1 MKTYTVVLDGKLQV
15 TKRLLAQIANT
26 NVIVADGAIR
36 YIKALHVTPELW
48 VGDFDSTEP
57 ELKEKYIGLKQCV
70 FPVAKDKTDGE
81 LAVDFALERGA
92 RRIILCGALGGKRSD
107 HAFFHLTYALA
118 LKQRGIDVLLTS
130 GLEEAYA
137 ILPGHYSFDF
147 SKGTTFS
154 VIGLT
159 DLGGLSLKGAK
170 WPLANKDVSF
180 GSSLTLSNEVT
191 DELQLSLDHGKAIL
205 FASVSCKQ

>member
-1 MKTYTVVLDGKLQV
+1 MKTYTVVLDGNLHV
-15 TKRLLAQIANT
+15 TTRLLSQIADT

-36 YIKALHVTPELW
+36 YIEALHVTPELW
-48 VGDFDSTEP
+48 VGDFDSTKP
-57 ELKEKYIGLKQCV
+57 DLKIKYADLQRFA

-118 LKQRGIDVLLTS
+118 LKEQGIDVFMTS
-130 GLEEAYA
+130 GFEEAYA

-170 WPLANKDVSF
+170 WPLANQGVSF

-191 DELQLSLDHGKAIL
+191 DGLQLSLDHGKAIL
-205 FASVSCKQ
+205 FASVLCKQ

>member
-1 MKTYTVVLDGKLQV
+1 MKTYTVVLDGNLQV
-15 TKRLLAQIANT
+15 TRRLLAQIKNS

-36 YIKALHVTPELW
+36 YIEALHVTPELW

-57 ELKEKYIGLKQCV
+57 DLKEKYIDLEKCI

-92 RRIILCGALGGKRSD
+92 RRIILCGALGGERSD
-107 HAFFHLTYALA
+107 HAFFHVTYALA
-118 LKQRGIDVLLTS
+118 LKEQGFDVLLTS
-130 GLEEAYA
+130 GSEEGYA

-147 SKGTTFS
+147 PQGTLFS

-159 DLGGLSLKGAK
+159 DLAGLSLEGAK
-170 WPLANKDVSF
+170 WPLENKDVSC

-191 DELQLSLDHGKAIL
+191 DKLQLNLCHGKAIL
-205 FASVSCKQ
+205 LASFPRTD

>member
-15 TKRLLAQIANT
+15 TTRLLAQIADT
-26 NVIVADGAIR
+26 GVIVADGAIR

-48 VGDFDSTEP
+48 VGDFDSTKP
-57 ELKEKYIGLKQCV
+57 DLNKKYAELERRT

-92 RRIILCGALGGKRSD
+92 RRVILCGALGGKRSD

-118 LKQRGIDVLLTS
+118 LKERGIDVFLTS
-130 GLEEAYA
+130 GHEEAYV
-137 ILPGHYSFDF
+137 ILPGNYSFNF

-159 DLGGLSLKGAK
+159 DLGGLSLEGAK
-170 WPLANKDVSF
+170 WPLGNRDVSF
-180 GSSLTLSNEVT
+180 GSSLTLSNVVT
-191 DELQLSLDHGKAIL
+191 DELHLSLDHGKAIL
-205 FASVSCKQ
+205 FANVPCK

>member
-15 TKRLLAQIANT
+15 TTRLLAQIADT
-26 NVIVADGAIR
+26 GVIVADGAIR
-36 YIKALHVTPELW
+36 YIEALHVTPELW
-48 VGDFDSTEP
+48 VGDFDSTKP
-57 ELKEKYIGLKQCV
+57 DLKKKYAELERRT

-92 RRIILCGALGGKRSD
+92 RRVILCGALGGKRSD

-118 LKQRGIDVLLTS
+118 LKERGIDVFLTS
-130 GLEEAYA
+130 GHEEAYA
-137 ILPGHYSFDF
+137 ILPGNYSFNF

-159 DLGGLSLKGAK
+159 DLGGLSLEGAK
-170 WPLANKDVSF
+170 WPLGNRDVSF
-180 GSSLTLSNEVT
+180 GSSLTLSNVVT
-191 DELQLSLDHGKAIL
+191 DELHLSLDHGKAIL
-205 FASVSCKQ
+205 FANVPCK